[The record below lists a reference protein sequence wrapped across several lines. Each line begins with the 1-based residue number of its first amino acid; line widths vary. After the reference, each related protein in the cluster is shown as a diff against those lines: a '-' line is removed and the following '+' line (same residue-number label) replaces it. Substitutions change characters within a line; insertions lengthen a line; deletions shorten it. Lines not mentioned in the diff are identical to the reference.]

1 MEQTNKAK
9 PVRAIFS
16 DHALERLEE
25 RFAISP
31 FEVSYLLDTAQTS
44 VDFRMNFEGGIIN
57 RVLWVGQHR
66 PFMVVKQ
73 DIQSGVV
80 ITVWTD
86 QIFEEVAGRKISR
99 KILQQATQRFFF
111 RTNSDQS
118 QATPPAPLRRHER
131 PMVNIEY
138 RRQHA
143 NKPSKRLLGR
153 VGKGVCELAWQGEK
167 WGVIESLVR
176 SKHFYQWL
184 YLYCERKEKISIAQI
199 SSLSLYFDEENVSRF
214 EAPDI
219 LTFCADNNA
228 LDIFSKSTNKEG
240 IPKP

>member
-1 MEQTNKAK
+1 MEQPNKAK
-9 PVRAIFS
+9 PSRAIFS
-16 DHALERLEE
+16 DHALERLQE

-44 VDFRMNFEGGIIN
+44 VDFRINFEVGIIN
-57 RVLWVGQHR
+57 RVLWVGQQH

-86 QIFEEVAGRKISR
+86 QIFQEVIGRKISR
-99 KILQQATQRFFF
+99 KILRQATQRFYF
-111 RTNSDQS
+111 RPDSNQS
-118 QATPPAPLRRHER
+118 KPTPPAPLQRHER

-138 RRQHA
+138 SCPHA
-143 NKPSKRLLGR
+143 NKLSKRLLGR
-153 VGKGVCELAWQGEK
+153 VEKGVCELAWQGEK

-184 YLYCERKEKISIAQI
+184 HLCCERKAKISIAQI
-199 SSLSLYFDEENVSRF
+199 SSLSIYLDEENVSRF

-219 LTFCADNNA
+219 LTFCIANNA
-228 LDIFSKSTNKEG
+228 LDIFSKSTRKEG
-240 IPKP
+240 ILQP